1 MKKILRSFDGITVEV
16 EVIKRYGNVVI
27 GLCQDRICAFNE
39 LDGPARPKPLIDC
52 LDVVAELGGDYE
64 G

>member
-1 MKKILRSFDGITVEV
+1 MEKIERKFDGITVEV
-16 EVIKRYGNVVI
+16 EVIKRYGSVVI

-39 LDGPARPKPLIDC
+39 LDETVRPMCLADC
-52 LDVVAELGGDYE
+52 LDAVAELSLDYE